1 MKSRIKR
8 NTKNKEQ
15 WVIEEKAYT
24 NPCAWET
31 YGVHNKRMAYAQH
44 ASYTVSWALLMKES
58 FALTRQST
66 LHLYILLLLTKVL
79 LLFVMLFFSICV
91 FFQEHSRFRGQQ
103 GNREGF
109 ILNSSLPLPPNSQT
123 FRRELGDYFRDL
135 TSAHI

>member
-15 WVIEEKAYT
+15 WVIEEKTYT

-44 ASYTVSWALLMKES
+44 ASWALLMKES

-79 LLFVMLFFSICV
+79 LFFSICV

-103 GNREGF
+103 GNGEGF

-123 FRRELGDYFRDL
+123 FRRELGDYFIDL